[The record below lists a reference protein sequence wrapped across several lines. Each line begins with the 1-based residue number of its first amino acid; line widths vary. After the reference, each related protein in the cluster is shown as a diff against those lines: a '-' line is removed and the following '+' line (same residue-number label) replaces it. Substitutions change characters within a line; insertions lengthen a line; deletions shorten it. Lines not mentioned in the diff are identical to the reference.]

1 MSVDERG
8 TDSATAEPDS
18 EDFAVE
24 GRIGGA
30 RRLTGGSR
38 RLVQVLG
45 LLYGG
50 YYITTAILG
59 IQSPQAH
66 RGVFVGG
73 AAALIFLLY
82 PVRKGREQTSV
93 PWFDILLAAASIG
106 AAGYYVVNFASMVD
120 RAGRPITADLIVGAI
135 MIVLSLE
142 VTRRTAGMTL
152 TVIGLV
158 AIVYPFVGPWMPG
171 LFFNRQY
178 SIDRFLGV
186 QFMGF
191 EGVFGLVANI
201 FATFVLLFILF
212 GAVLQRS
219 GAAQFFI
226 DLPFAIAGKYRG
238 GPAKAAIL
246 VSAVMGSIS
255 GSAVANVMT
264 TGVFTIPLMKRV
276 GYRKEFAGG
285 VETAASTGGQMLPPV
300 MGAGAFIIA
309 EFTRTP
315 YATIVLV
322 SIIPALLYF
331 ASVYFIVD
339 FEALRKDLKG
349 IASEEL
355 ERPGKVL
362 RQGWHLLLPIGVIF
376 FLILSNRSP
385 AFAAFWGIVTAVVV
399 GAIPYRGK
407 RMTPRDAA
415 EAVWEGAAQSLPVA
429 GVAGTIGVV
438 LGTLGLTGLGLKFS
452 SLVIN
457 ASGGSLLLAL
467 VLVTL
472 ASWVL
477 GAGLTATSSYVVVA
491 ILAAPALTELGLS
504 LLVAHLIIF
513 WVSQDANLTPPIC
526 IAAFAA
532 ASISGATPMS
542 TGWQSWR
549 LGRGLYYVPLL
560 MAYSPLIGGTAAE
573 VTQTALTALVGIYMF
588 SAGSSRYLLRDANI
602 LETAALLIG
611 GGLLIAPGWTTN
623 GTGVALLL
631 LVVVL
636 QGGIARL
643 RGRAD
648 GRRDAEAPDPDDRA
662 GASLR
667 RFE

>member
-1 MSVDERG
+1 MTGGGS
-8 TDSATAEPDS
+8 TSATGTEDTAGASDAADGSVAEVG
-18 EDFAVE
+18 VE

-30 RRLTGGSR
+30 RTLAGGSR
-38 RLVQVLG
+38 RIMQVLG
-45 LLYGG
+45 LAYGG
-50 YYITTAILG
+50 YYIATAILG

-82 PVRKGREQTSV
+82 PLRKGRGGASI
-93 PWFDILLAAASIG
+93 PWYDVVLALMSIG
-106 AAGYYVVNFASMVD
+106 AAGYYVVNFAAMVD
-120 RAGRPITADLIVGAI
+120 RAGRPITADLVVGAV
-135 MIVLSLE
+135 MILLSLE
-142 VTRRTAGMTL
+142 VTRRTAGLTL

-158 AIVYPFVGPWMPG
+158 AVVYPFVGPWMPG

-178 SIDRFLGV
+178 SVGRFLGV

-219 GAAQFFI
+219 GASQFFI

-276 GYRKEFAGG
+276 GYRREFAGG

-315 YATIVLV
+315 YSTIVLV

-355 ERPGKVL
+355 ERPGEVL

-385 AFAAFWGIVTAVVV
+385 AFAAFWGIVSAVVV
-399 GAIPYRGK
+399 GAVPYRGR

-415 EAVWEGAAQSLPVA
+415 DAVWEGAVQSLPVA

-532 ASISGATPMS
+532 ASISGASAMA

-560 MAYSPLIGGTAAE
+560 MAYSPLIGGTAAQ
-573 VTQTALTALVGIYMF
+573 VAQTAGTALVGIYMF
-588 SAGSSRYLLRDANI
+588 SAGTSRYLLRPANA
-602 LETAALLIG
+602 LETLMLLVG
-611 GGLLIAPGWTTN
+611 GGLLIAPGWLTN
-623 GTGVALLL
+623 GVGAAL
-631 LVVVL
+631 LVVVALL
-636 QGGIARL
+636 QGGLSRL
-643 RGRAD
+643 RPRPVA
-648 GRRDAEAPDPDDRA
+648 A
-662 GASLR
+662 
-667 RFE
+667 